1 VSRAAFF
8 IDGAFSRFA
17 GVNLG
22 AIVVEHEQ
30 PQHRRK
36 IGVMALFVDR
46 RDEVR
51 HRDVARRGDF
61 LERIPEC
68 IFKAHAGRMPVYFD
82 RSFSVQALPQAFHE
96 NDLRRSRRGRSANNR
111 LGMLFP
117 RAARRGDICGNLLP
131 ESYRSAVIVTAER
144 AGLAISAWPRQM
156 TTVRRIARPGSIY
169 G

>member
-1 VSRAAFF
+1 MVGRRPADGGALFIRAAFN
-8 IDGAFSRFA
+8 GFA
-17 GVNLG
+17 VPNLG

-36 IGVMALFVDR
+36 IGVLALFVDR

-82 RSFSVQALPQAFHE
+82 RSFSVQAPSLP
-96 NDLRRSRRGRSANNR
+96 
-111 LGMLFP
+111 
-117 RAARRGDICGNLLP
+117 
-131 ESYRSAVIVTAER
+131 
-144 AGLAISAWPRQM
+144 
-156 TTVRRIARPGSIY
+156 
-169 G
+169 

>member
-1 VSRAAFF
+1 MSRAAFF

-17 GVNLG
+17 GVNLS

-36 IGVMALFVDR
+36 IGVLALFVDR

-82 RSFSVQALPQAFHE
+82 LSFSVQAFLLPRAFHE
-96 NDLRRSRRGRSANNR
+96 NDLRRPRGEVEA
-111 LGMLFP
+111 P
-117 RAARRGDICGNLLP
+117 
-131 ESYRSAVIVTAER
+131 T
-144 AGLAISAWPRQM
+144 
-156 TTVRRIARPGSIY
+156 IA
-169 G
+169 